1 MIERSLT
8 ERFNELEDRMV
19 SVQSLTKYGTAN
31 DMKFYIFDYNPQDEL
46 VIRKEVQKLIE
57 INHDI
62 IEFDLYEMML
72 KIIDEQG
79 YMNDVIQAESDYDK
93 QHLLSEIFQPILSVE
108 EDDNEFLNEFKKVA
122 YNAGVNKIKIV
133 PKIIAA
139 MNNED
144 SSVLSSHA
152 TVGVNIGGGSTDIAI
167 LVGDNIINGCT
178 LSLGGRNIDA
188 SITEYVENDKGLIIS
203 EATSEKIKKEIS
215 SLFSNDK
222 SFVQVSGIDKF
233 TNESTDITIVASDI
247 YPIIK
252 NVFDKIILTINSLI
266 KDCSVEIINDI
277 KMTGIYVSGGLSNTT
292 GAKNYL
298 EEKLKL
304 PIHISDTSQ
313 NATILGAGKLLNDEA
328 RLHNIIIQN

>member
-122 YNAGVNKIKIV
+122 DDGT
-133 PKIIAA
+133 KII
-139 MNNED
+139 
-144 SSVLSSHA
+144 LI
-152 TVGVNIGGGSTDIAI
+152 TGVG
-167 LVGDNIINGCT
+167 
-178 LSLGGRNIDA
+178 
-188 SITEYVENDKGLIIS
+188 
-203 EATSEKIKKEIS
+203 
-215 SLFSNDK
+215 K
-222 SFVQVSGIDKF
+222 S
-233 TNESTDITIVASDI
+233 
-247 YPIIK
+247 YPIIR
-252 NVFDKIILTINSLI
+252 S
-266 KDCSVEIINDI
+266 
-277 KMTGIYVSGGLSNTT
+277 
-292 GAKNYL
+292 
-298 EEKLKL
+298 
-304 PIHISDTSQ
+304 H
-313 NATILGAGKLLNDEA
+313 TILNNLQSIFKRNPVVMMYPGRYETKKAMTL
-328 RLHNIIIQN
+328 RLFDRLDDDNYYRAFPLVERRLSK

>member
-31 DMKFYIFDYNPQDEL
+31 DIKFYIFDYNPQDEL

-122 YNAGVNKIKIV
+122 DDGT
-133 PKIIAA
+133 KII
-139 MNNED
+139 
-144 SSVLSSHA
+144 LI
-152 TVGVNIGGGSTDIAI
+152 TGVG
-167 LVGDNIINGCT
+167 
-178 LSLGGRNIDA
+178 
-188 SITEYVENDKGLIIS
+188 
-203 EATSEKIKKEIS
+203 
-215 SLFSNDK
+215 K
-222 SFVQVSGIDKF
+222 S
-233 TNESTDITIVASDI
+233 
-247 YPIIK
+247 YPIIR
-252 NVFDKIILTINSLI
+252 S
-266 KDCSVEIINDI
+266 
-277 KMTGIYVSGGLSNTT
+277 
-292 GAKNYL
+292 
-298 EEKLKL
+298 
-304 PIHISDTSQ
+304 H
-313 NATILGAGKLLNDEA
+313 TILNNLQSIFKRNPVVMMYPGRYETKKAMTLRLFDRLDDDNYYRAFPLVERRLNK
-328 RLHNIIIQN
+328 

>member
-19 SVQSLTKYGTAN
+19 SVESLTRYGTAN

-122 YNAGVNKIKIV
+122 DDGT
-133 PKIIAA
+133 KII
-139 MNNED
+139 
-144 SSVLSSHA
+144 LI
-152 TVGVNIGGGSTDIAI
+152 TGVG
-167 LVGDNIINGCT
+167 
-178 LSLGGRNIDA
+178 
-188 SITEYVENDKGLIIS
+188 
-203 EATSEKIKKEIS
+203 
-215 SLFSNDK
+215 K
-222 SFVQVSGIDKF
+222 S
-233 TNESTDITIVASDI
+233 
-247 YPIIK
+247 YPIIRSHTILNNLQSIFK
-252 NVFDKIILTINSLI
+252 RNPVVMMYPGRYETKKAMTLRLFDKLDDDNYYRAFPL
-266 KDCSVEIINDI
+266 VERR
-277 KMTGIYVSGGLSNTT
+277 LS
-292 GAKNYL
+292 K
-298 EEKLKL
+298 
-304 PIHISDTSQ
+304 
-313 NATILGAGKLLNDEA
+313 
-328 RLHNIIIQN
+328 